1 MGVSPMY
8 FNLTKNIEKIRS
20 EFNNLGKPNKI
31 IIKAGSIIS
40 FILLILGALL
50 IVCNHFFLNKDL
62 FYELVARTLV
72 KNSFTILAEAVIG
85 SLVLDYLFK
94 KN

>member
-1 MGVSPMY
+1 MY
-8 FNLTKNIEKIRS
+8 FNLTKNIKKIIS
-20 EFNNLGKPNKI
+20 EFNNLGKYTKTLL
-31 IIKAGSIIS
+31 KVGSIVS

-50 IVCNHFFLNKDL
+50 VIVNHFFMSKDL

-72 KNSFTILAEAVIG
+72 KNSFTILAEAIIG

-94 KN
+94 KS

>member
-1 MGVSPMY
+1 MY

>member
-1 MGVSPMY
+1 MY

-20 EFNNLGKPNKI
+20 EFNNLGRINKI

-50 IVCNHFFLNKDL
+50 IVCNHFLLNKDL

-94 KN
+94 KNS

>member
-1 MGVSPMY
+1 MY
-8 FNLTKNIEKIRS
+8 FNLTKNLEKIRS
-20 EFNNLGKPNKI
+20 EFNNLGRKNKI
-31 IIKAGSIIS
+31 IIKTGSIIS

-94 KN
+94 KNS